1 MVKPTEQG
9 RETSFVELI
18 QFLYWLEDK
27 YGAIAELHI
36 SRDEDDT
43 LDALLCITCVGVCKV
58 HRDPP
63 HNTFASCKVPYSQ
76 LHRVPEFF
84 LDLCYEISDRIEG
97 QCPDCLALVAAL
109 N

>member
-1 MVKPTEQG
+1 MAKQTEKY
-9 RETSFVELI
+9 RATSFVELV

-27 YGAIAELHI
+27 YGAVAEFHI
-36 SRDEDDT
+36 SRDEDDS
-43 LDALLCITCVGVCKV
+43 LDALLCITCVGACRV

-84 LDLCYEISDRIEG
+84 LDLLYEISDKIDG
-97 QCPDCLALVAAL
+97 QCPQCLALVAVR